1 MRITFESVQEH
12 NIQSR
17 GGAERMHAPVRD
29 EVKKQ
34 ERAGAYSVNIGA
46 QDARAQR
53 DGTYKKE
60 NMTAEE
66 VSLQAEQINIR
77 NCIWRLCQIPCLRM
91 NFMKCWKRA
100 FM

>member
-53 DGTYKKE
+53 DGRICERRRGLIKKK
-60 NMTAEE
+60 
-66 VSLQAEQINIR
+66 V
-77 NCIWRLCQIPCLRM
+77 
-91 NFMKCWKRA
+91 
-100 FM
+100 